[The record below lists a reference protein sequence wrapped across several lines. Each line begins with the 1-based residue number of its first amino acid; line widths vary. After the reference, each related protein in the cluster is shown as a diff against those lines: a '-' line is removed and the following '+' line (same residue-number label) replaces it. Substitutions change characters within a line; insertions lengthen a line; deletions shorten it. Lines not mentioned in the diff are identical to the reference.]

1 VDLVTLRPPFRSVGR
16 GAPALVAGAAAAGA
30 LTTVLVAASGAAGA
44 PAAPAPP
51 TAAARASTTPAAGHR
66 GPACPTGALPR
77 VTLTGA
83 TFSPPLTGGTSFVK
97 GRYTITL
104 VGTVDDETG
113 AGIDVRGLRLTIGG
127 RPWTARPTVATRV
140 AAQTSARLAVTGT
153 YTATRTERV
162 DLRTKLS
169 WRWTDAALTPCGTKG
184 LVDDD

>member
-1 VDLVTLRPPFRSVGR
+1 MTLRPPFRR
-16 GAPALVAGAAAAGA
+16 ATALAAGAAAAGA
-30 LTTVLVAASGAAGA
+30 LTAALVASGAEGA
-44 PAAPAPP
+44 PAAPG
-51 TAAARASTTPAAGHR
+51 PAAGPAVASSSGTGGHR
-66 GPACPTGALPR
+66 CPSGALPR

-83 TFSPPLTGGTSFVK
+83 TFSPPLAGGTSFVP

-113 AGIDVRGLRLTIGG
+113 AGIDVRGLRLTVGG

-140 AAQTSARLAVTGT
+140 APQTSARLVVRGT

-169 WRWTDAALTPCGTKG
+169 WRWTDASLTACGTKG